1 MTRFIINIIS
11 IIFIYSFISYSAYA
25 LDIGANATSTVNTDS
40 NVLQKF
46 TGSNAT
52 LKVIDGA
59 TLERE
64 NLPSLINEQTGG
76 TVIVE

>member
-1 MTRFIINIIS
+1 MQI
-11 IIFIYSFISYSAYA
+11 
-25 LDIGANATSTVNTDS
+25 ATSTVNTDS

-59 TLERE
+59 TLERA
-64 NLPSLINEQTGG
+64 NQPFIDKRANWWNCYR
-76 TVIVE
+76 

>member
-1 MTRFIINIIS
+1 M
-11 IIFIYSFISYSAYA
+11 IFFWRKFLNYFYILFFLFCSFITGSAYA

-40 NVLQKF
+40 TVLQKF

-59 TLERE
+59 TLLRD
-64 NLPSLINEQTGG
+64 NQPSCR
-76 TVIVE
+76 VW